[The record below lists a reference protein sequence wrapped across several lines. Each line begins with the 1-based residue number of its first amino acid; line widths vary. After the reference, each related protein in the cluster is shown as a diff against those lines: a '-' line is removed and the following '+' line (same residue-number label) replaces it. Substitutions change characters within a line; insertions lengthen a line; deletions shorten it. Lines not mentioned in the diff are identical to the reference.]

1 MGTSDVRQLN
11 DEEMAR
17 LPLARA
23 AMEEAGRAGT
33 STRFNFFAAFDGTNN
48 DQGNLKLSGDPYP
61 TNIGNL
67 DQQANRSVSDTFR
80 RNYYPGV
87 GTGGDQGNIVN
98 AGPNPTPAI
107 DAAAERAYADF
118 SDAAQKYLKDNPGA
132 TPADLG
138 ASVTGFSRGCAT
150 AVRFAQLVND
160 RGLVAPDGTMVAPPG
175 SVPITGMAL
184 MDPVATGVKGET
196 GIPANV
202 KGQVLVVQAEHEH
215 RSHFRPLDY
224 SDDPRVTTVLHPGN
238 HVGVGGGYDRNGTA
252 ANVHEG
258 VTAYFQRRGVPLADV
273 PPEQRYHLNERAMIR
288 TEAFQTARNG
298 EVLTE
303 RDGESPPDGRDRPRL
318 QWPVDDATQPRV
330 TVKPRLSEQTKAQIR
345 QSYTELAPGLK
356 AHGLDSEQCL
366 QVSAACVAKAAEHP
380 HWGDPKRYLLSK
392 DGQHVAVQHHNGR
405 FDEVKVHEALQS
417 STGAHLDRAQA
428 LQQTP
433 EPTAPQTERAAPV
446 QTEPALA
453 R

>member
-33 STRFNFFAAFDGTNN
+33 STRFNFFAAFDGTYN
-48 DQGNLKLSGDPYP
+48 DQRNLKLSDDPYP
-61 TNIGNL
+61 TNVGNL
-67 DQQANRSVSDTFR
+67 DRQASRSVNDSFQKA
-80 RNYYPGV
+80 YYPGV

-107 DAAAERAYADF
+107 DAAAEAAYRDF
-118 SDAAQKYLKDNPGA
+118 SRTAQTYLKQNPGA

-138 ASVTGFSRGCAT
+138 ASVTGFSRGCAS
-150 AVRFAQLVND
+150 AVRFSQLVND
-160 RGLVAPDGTMVAPPG
+160 RGLVAPDGSVIAKPG
-175 SVPITGMAL
+175 TIPITGMAL

-202 KGQVLVVQAEHEH
+202 KGQVLVVQAEHEN
-215 RSHFRPLDY
+215 RSWFRPLDY
-224 SDDPRVTTVLHPGN
+224 SDDPRVTTVKHPGN
-238 HVGVGGGYDRNGTA
+238 HVGIGGGQDLHGTA

-258 VTAYFQRRGVPLADV
+258 LTGYFQRRGVPLADV
-273 PPEQRYHLNERAMIR
+273 PPEQRYNPNERAMIR
-288 TEAFQTARNG
+288 TENYQTARNG
-298 EVLTE
+298 DVL
-303 RDGESPPDGRDRPRL
+303 PDAEGKPMPR
-318 QWPVDDATQPRV
+318 WPLDDETKPRI
-330 TVKPRLSEQTKAQIR
+330 TVKPRISEQTKAQMR
-345 QSYTELAPGLK
+345 QSYPELAPGLK
-356 AHGLDSEQCL
+356 AHGLTPEQCL

-380 HWGDPKRYLLSK
+380 DWGDPKRYLLSK
-392 DGQHVAVQHHNGR
+392 DGEQVAVQHQNGR
-405 FDEVKVHEALQS
+405 FDEVRVNEALQS
-417 STGAHLDRAQA
+417 TTTTHLDRAQA

-433 EPTAPQTERAAPV
+433 EQTAPQPERSAPA

>member
-1 MGTSDVRQLN
+1 MGTSDVRRLT
-11 DEEMAR
+11 DEEMAW
-17 LPLARA
+17 LPQARA
-23 AMEEAGRAGT
+23 AMEAAGRSGNA
-33 STRFNFFAAFDGTNN
+33 SRFNFFAAFDGTNN
-48 DQGNLKLSGDPYP
+48 DKSNLKLSGDPHA
-61 TNIGNL
+61 TNVANL
-67 DQQANRSVSDTFR
+67 HEQARASESATFR
-80 RNYYPGV
+80 HAYYPGV

-118 SDAAQKYLKDNPGA
+118 SDAARTYLRQNPGA
-132 TPADLG
+132 TPVDLG
-138 ASVTGFSRGCAT
+138 ASVTGFSRGCVS

-160 RGLVAPDGTMVAPPG
+160 RGLVAPDGTVVAPPG

-196 GIPANV
+196 GIPPNV
-202 KGQVLVVQAEHEH
+202 RGQVLVVQAEHEH
-215 RSHFRPLDY
+215 RRHFRPLDY
-224 SDDPRVTTVLHPGN
+224 SDDPRVTTVHHPGN
-238 HVGVGGGYDRNGTA
+238 HVGIGGGYDRNGTA

-273 PPEQRYHLNERAMIR
+273 PPEQRYNPDERAMIR
-288 TEAFQTARNG
+288 TEAYQTALNG
-298 EVLTE
+298 DILTD
-303 RDGESPPDGRDRPRL
+303 RDGESPPDGREKPRL
-318 QWPVDDATQPRV
+318 QWPVDDATQPRI
-330 TVKPRLSEQTKAQIR
+330 TVKPRLSEQTKALLR

-356 AHGLDSEQCL
+356 ARGLDSEQCL

-392 DGQHVAVQHHNGR
+392 DGEQVAVQHRNGR
-405 FDEVKVHEALQS
+405 FDEVRVDEALQHS
-417 STGAHLDRAQA
+417 ATTHLDRAQA

-433 EPTAPQTERAAPV
+433 EHAAPQTERA
-446 QTEPALA
+446 EPALA

>member
-1 MGTSDVRQLN
+1 MGTSEVRQLN

-17 LPLARA
+17 LPVARA
-23 AMEEAGRAGT
+23 AMEDAGRAGT
-33 STRFNFFAAFDGTNN
+33 SSRFNFFAAFDGTNN
-48 DQGNLKLSGDPYP
+48 DKGNLELSGDPYP

-107 DAAAERAYADF
+107 DAAAEKAYRDF
-118 SDAAQKYLKDNPGA
+118 SDAAQTYLKQTSGA
-132 TPADLG
+132 TAADVS
-138 ASVTGFSRGCAT
+138 ASVTGFSRGCAS
-150 AVRFAQLVND
+150 AVRFSQLVND
-160 RGLVAPDGTMVAPPG
+160 RGLVAPDGTVVAPPG
-175 SVPITGMAL
+175 SIPITGMAL

-202 KGQVLVVQAEHEH
+202 RGQVLVVQAEHES
-215 RSHFRPLDY
+215 RSWFQPLDY
-224 SDDPRVTTVLHPGN
+224 SDDPRVTTVKHPGN
-238 HVGVGGGYDRNGTA
+238 HVGVGGGADRDGTA

-273 PPEQRYHLNERAMIR
+273 PPEQRHNPNEPSMIR
-288 TEAFQTARNG
+288 TENYQTARNG
-298 EVLTE
+298 DVLTDE
-303 RDGESPPDGRDRPRL
+303 DGRKQLR
-318 QWPVDDATQPRV
+318 WMVDDETKPRI
-330 TVKPRLSEQTKAQIR
+330 TVKPRMSEQTKAQIR

-356 AHGLDSEQCL
+356 ARGLDGEQCL

-380 HWGDPKRYLLSK
+380 DWGDPKRYLLSK
-392 DGQHVAVQHHNGR
+392 SGEQVAVQHQNGR
-405 FDEVKVHEALQS
+405 FDEVRVDEALKNS
-417 STGAHLDRAQA
+417 ANTHLDRAQE
-428 LQQTP
+428 LQQTLTNPVAQP
-433 EPTAPQTERAAPV
+433 ERSAPV
-446 QTEPALA
+446 QTEPAMT